1 MWKLSG
7 LLVVGFFSAAM
18 PLTIA
23 PAVAATQTTANGFP
37 LAISCTTPTACKPI
51 TIGEAHPGMS
61 ISTSPTFRI
70 PSFRERQTGVIEP
83 FFFLPSALDL
93 GQHSFASEIG
103 SAANLGRTTG
113 WVQCEWG
120 ECRTL
125 SRPSDSL
132 LSSQAILVS
141 AGEFSASNFV
151 NVRLG
156 GNDDDDNGRYI
167 VPEPGSMA
175 LVLSGI
181 LALGG
186 FLRRRSQ
193 RSDGTT

>member
-23 PAVAATQTTANGFP
+23 PAVAATQTAVYDFP
-37 LAISCTTPTACKPI
+37 LSISCTTSTACKPI
-51 TIGEAHPGMS
+51 TIGEAHSGMS

-70 PSFRERQTGVIEP
+70 THSRERQTGVMEP

-120 ECRTL
+120 ECRT
-125 SRPSDSL
+125 RPSDSL

-156 GNDDDDNGRYI
+156 GNDDDDDNGRHI